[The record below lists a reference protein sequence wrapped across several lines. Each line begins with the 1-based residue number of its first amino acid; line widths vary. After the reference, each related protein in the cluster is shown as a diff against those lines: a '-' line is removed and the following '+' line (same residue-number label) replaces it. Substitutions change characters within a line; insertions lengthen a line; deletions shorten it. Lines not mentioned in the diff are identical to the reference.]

1 MTCFGEDEILEEK
14 CIASW

>member
-1 MTCFGEDEILEEK
+1 MTCFGEDGILEEK